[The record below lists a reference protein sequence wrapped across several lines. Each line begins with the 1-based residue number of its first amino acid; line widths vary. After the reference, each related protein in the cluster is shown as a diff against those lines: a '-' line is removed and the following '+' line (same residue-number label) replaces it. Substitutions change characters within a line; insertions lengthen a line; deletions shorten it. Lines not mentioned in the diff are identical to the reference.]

1 MGVGGKPLKPDSSFL
16 LGSARAQTPPALT
29 SEQQVLTLTLK
40 AKDRDL
46 GEKICFR
53 SHGISWDFTLET
65 LVLDQSEQNL

>member
-46 GEKICFR
+46 GGEDLLQIAWDQLGLHFR
-53 SHGISWDFTLET
+53 NSCA
-65 LVLDQSEQNL
+65 